1 MWKSY
6 LVFGCALIL
15 SSTMVLA
22 GHGDKSR
29 LIRERSRE
37 IDRLVQDNWK
47 KHGVKPSPNVH
58 DQIFMRRAYLDVVGT
73 IPTGR
78 EAIQFV
84 SIKNP
89 HKRQILIDYLL
100 DNDGYVSHFYN
111 YWADVL
117 RVQSQ
122 LNNIEFHNYVSWIK
136 ESLEQ
141 NKPYDKFVYELITAK
156 GRVWENGAAG
166 YYLRD
171 RGMPLD
177 NTANT
182 VAIFLGTQIGC
193 AQCHDHPFEE
203 WTQRQ
208 FYEMAA
214 FTHSVNPRGVD
225 SKNPKAFQQKRRD
238 VTKKMVERKMTP
250 DQQRSVRRLVQASV
264 WNVQDS
270 QGGRAQLKLPG
281 DYQYDNGKPGQ
292 MVTPKVIYGDSVHA
306 KRQETSREAYAR
318 WMTSA
323 ENPLFAKVI
332 ANRLWKKVMG
342 VGLIEP
348 VDDIQ
353 GAEASNPE
361 LLEFLTSEII
371 RLEFDMKEF
380 IRLLMNTDVYQ
391 RRAVYQETLEEA
403 YHFPGPTL
411 RRMTSEQLWDSLV
424 TLSMDDPETGKYE
437 DINRSRYPAVNLE
450 TLSTDRIIE
459 MGLAATR
466 QQAKYRAMTRQRN
479 QKKAKSG
486 PNLYRASEMR
496 QPAAGNHFLRDFG
509 QSDRNLSESSNT
521 DPNVTQILTLL
532 NGTHHF
538 QIIRSGSLISE
549 ELAQAKDSL
558 KNRAR
563 IIYLSVLGRDPAAD
577 EFQLAIKLF
586 KQEKQ
591 VVAGDRSLVWIL
603 LNTPEFMFIQ

>member
-1 MWKSY
+1 MWKRFFLYSFV
-6 LVFGCALIL
+6 LVI
-15 SSTMVLA
+15 SSSSAWA

-29 LIRERSRE
+29 LIRDRSRE
-37 IDRLVQDNWK
+37 IDRLVEENWS
-47 KHGVKPSPNVH
+47 KHGVEASPYIN
-58 DQIFMRRAYLDVVGT
+58 DQVFMRRAYLDIVGT
-73 IPTGR
+73 IPSGR
-78 EAIQFV
+78 EAIEFINV
-84 SIKNP
+84 KNP

-100 DNDGYVSHFYN
+100 DTEGYVSHYYN
-111 YWADVL
+111 YWADIL
-117 RVQSQ
+117 RIQSQ
-122 LNNIEFHNYVSWIK
+122 INNIDLHNYVSWVK
-136 ESLEQ
+136 DSLRE
-141 NKPYDKFVYELITAK
+141 NKPYDQFVYELITAK

-193 AQCHDHPFEE
+193 AQCHDHPFED

-214 FTHSVNPRGVD
+214 FTHGVNPRGVD
-225 SKNPKAFQQKRRD
+225 SGNPRDFQKKRRE
-238 VTKKMVERKMTP
+238 VTQKMANRKLSP
-250 DQQRSVRRLVQASV
+250 EEQRLVRRLIQANV
-264 WNVQDS
+264 WNVQDPA
-270 QGGRAQLKLPG
+270 GGKSRLKLPT
-281 DYQYDNGKPGQ
+281 DYQYDNGKPGELIA
-292 MVTPKVIYGDSVHA
+292 PKVIFGNQVNTNS
-306 KRQETSREAYAR
+306 RQTSREMYAR
-318 WMTSA
+318 WMTSPK
-323 ENPLFAKVI
+323 NPFFAKVI

-348 VDDIQ
+348 VDAVE

-361 LLEFLTSEII
+361 LLEFLTAEMI
-371 RLEFDMKEF
+371 RLDFDMKEYV
-380 IRLLMNTDVYQ
+380 RLLMNTDLYQ

-411 RRMTSEQLWDSLV
+411 RRMTAEQLWDSLV
-424 TLSMDDPETGKYE
+424 TLSMDKPETGKYDE
-437 DINRSRYPAVNLE
+437 LIRPRYQQINLE
-450 TLSTDRIIE
+450 TLSADRIIQL
-459 MGLAATR
+459 GLASGK
-466 QQAKYRAMTRQRN
+466 QQAKNRMMMRQKSQ
-479 QKKAKSG
+479 QKGKSG

-496 QPAAGNHFLRDFG
+496 QPSPGNHFLRDFG
-509 QSDRNLSESSNT
+509 QSDRNLIEGSNT

-532 NGTHHF
+532 NGRHHF
-538 QIIRSGSLISE
+538 QIIRNGSLISD
-549 ELAQAKDSL
+549 ELAQVKNNP

-563 IIYLSVLGRDPAAD
+563 VIYLSVLGRDPAPD
-577 EFQLAIKLF
+577 EFRLAMTLF

>member
-1 MWKSY
+1 MWKRF
-6 LVFGCALIL
+6 LWCTCVLIL
-15 SSTMVLA
+15 CSSSVWA

-37 IDRLVQDNWK
+37 IDRLVEANWT
-47 KHGVKPSPNVH
+47 KHKVDGSPYIN
-58 DQIFMRRAYLDVVGT
+58 DQVFMRRAYLDIVGT
-73 IPTGR
+73 IPSGR
-78 EAIQFV
+78 EAIEFINV
-84 SIKNP
+84 KNP

-100 DNDGYVSHFYN
+100 DTEGYVSHYYN

-117 RVQSQ
+117 RLQSQ
-122 LNNIEFHNYVSWIK
+122 INNIDLHNYVSWVK
-136 ESLEQ
+136 ESLRE
-141 NKPYDKFVYELITAK
+141 NKPYDQFVYELITAK

-193 AQCHDHPFEE
+193 AQCHDHPFED

-214 FTHSVNPRGVD
+214 FTHGVNPRGVD
-225 SKNPKAFQQKRRD
+225 SGNPRDVQKKRREI
-238 VTKKMVERKMTP
+238 TQQMANRKLTP
-250 DQQRSVRRLVQASV
+250 EEQRLVRRLIQANV
-264 WNVQDS
+264 WNVQDPA
-270 QGGRAQLKLPG
+270 GGKSRLKLPS
-281 DYQYDNGKPGQ
+281 DYQYDNGKPGELIS
-292 MVTPKVIYGDSVHA
+292 PKVIYGNQAGSSS
-306 KRQETSREAYAR
+306 RQTSRELYAR
-318 WMTSA
+318 WMTSPK
-323 ENPLFAKVI
+323 NPFFAKVI

-348 VDDIQ
+348 VDSIE

-361 LLEFLTSEII
+361 LLEFLTEEMI
-371 RLEFDMKEF
+371 RLDFDMKEYV
-380 IRLLMNTDVYQ
+380 RLLMNTDLYQ

-411 RRMTSEQLWDSLV
+411 RRMTAEQLWDSLV
-424 TLSMDDPETGKYE
+424 TLSMDKPETGKYE
-437 DINRSRYPAVNLE
+437 ELIRPRYDQINLE
-450 TLSTDRIIE
+450 TISADRIIQL
-459 MGLAATR
+459 GLASSKK
-466 QQAKYRAMTRQRN
+466 QAKNRMMMRQKNQQRN
-479 QKKAKSG
+479 KSG
-486 PNLYRASEMR
+486 PSLYRASEMR
-496 QPAAGNHFLRDFG
+496 QPSPGNHFLRDFG
-509 QSDRNLSESSNT
+509 QSDRNLIEGSNT

-532 NGTHHF
+532 NGRHHF
-538 QIIRSGSLISE
+538 QIIRGGSLISD
-549 ELAQAKDSL
+549 ELARVKDSP

-563 IIYLSVLGRDPAAD
+563 VIYLSVLGRDPAPD
-577 EFQLAIKLF
+577 EFRLAINLF

-591 VVAGDRSLVWIL
+591 GTAGDRSLVWIL

>member
-1 MWKSY
+1 MWKRFLLCSC
-6 LVFGCALIL
+6 VLIL
-15 SSTMVLA
+15 CSSSAWA

-37 IDRLVQDNWK
+37 VDRIVEENWAKHEVQ
-47 KHGVKPSPNVH
+47 GSPYIN
-58 DQIFMRRAYLDVVGT
+58 DQVFMRRAYLDIVGT
-73 IPTGR
+73 IPSGR
-78 EAIQFV
+78 EAIEFINV
-84 SIKNP
+84 KNP

-100 DNDGYVSHFYN
+100 DTEGYVSHYYN

-117 RVQSQ
+117 RIQSQ
-122 LNNIEFHNYVSWIK
+122 INNIDLHNYVSWVK
-136 ESLEQ
+136 DSLRE
-141 NKPYDKFVYELITAK
+141 NKPYDQFVYELITAK

-193 AQCHDHPFEE
+193 AQCHDHPFED

-214 FTHSVNPRGVD
+214 FTHGVNPRGVD
-225 SKNPKAFQQKRRD
+225 SGNPKDFQKKRRE
-238 VTKKMVERKMTP
+238 VTQKMTNRKLTP
-250 DQQRSVRRLVQASV
+250 EEQRLVKRLISANL
-264 WNVQDS
+264 WNVQDPA
-270 QGGRAQLKLPG
+270 GGKSRLKLPS
-281 DYQYDNGKPGQ
+281 DYQYDNGKPGELI
-292 MVTPKVIYGDSVHA
+292 VPKVIYGDQTSRGS
-306 KRQETSREAYAR
+306 RQTSRENYAR
-318 WMTSA
+318 WMTST

-348 VDDIQ
+348 VDAVE

-361 LLEFLTSEII
+361 LLDFLTAEII
-371 RLEFDMKEF
+371 RLNFDTKEYV
-380 IRLLMNTDVYQ
+380 RLLMNTDLYQ
-391 RRAVYQETLEEA
+391 RRAVYQEAMEEA

-411 RRMTSEQLWDSLV
+411 RRMTAEQLWDSLV
-424 TLSMDDPETGKYE
+424 TLSMDKPETGKYDE
-437 DINRSRYPAVNLE
+437 LMRPRYEEINLE
-450 TLSTDRIIE
+450 TISSDRIIQL
-459 MGLAATR
+459 GLASSKK
-466 QQAKYRAMTRQRN
+466 QAKNRMMMRQ
-479 QKKAKSG
+479 KAQQRSKSG
-486 PNLYRASEMR
+486 PSLYRASEMR
-496 QPAAGNHFLRDFG
+496 QPSPGNHFLRDFG
-509 QSDRNLSESSNT
+509 QSDRNLIEGSNT

-532 NGTHHF
+532 NGRHHG
-538 QIIRSGSLISE
+538 QIIRGGSLISD
-549 ELAQAKDSL
+549 ELASVKDSP

-563 IIYLSVLGRDPAAD
+563 VIYLSVLGRDPAPD
-577 EFQLAIKLF
+577 EFRLALTLF

-591 VVAGDRSLVWIL
+591 VVVGDRSLVWIL

>member
-6 LVFGCALIL
+6 IVFGCALVL

-47 KHGVKPSPNVH
+47 KHGVKPSPHVH
-58 DQIFMRRAYLDVVGT
+58 DQIFMRRAYLDIVGT

-78 EAIQFV
+78 EAIQFISV
-84 SIKNP
+84 KNP

-136 ESLEQ
+136 ESLQQ

-214 FTHSVNPRGVD
+214 FTHGVNPRGVD
-225 SKNPKAFQQKRRD
+225 SQNPKAFQQKRRD
-238 VTKKMVERKMTP
+238 VTKKMAERKLTP

-270 QGGRAQLKLPG
+270 RGGKAQLKFPS

-292 MVTPKVIYGDSVHA
+292 LVTPKVIYGDSVHPS
-306 KRQETSREAYAR
+306 RQQTSREAYAR
-318 WMTSA
+318 WLTSA
-323 ENPLFAKVI
+323 DNPLFAKVI

-348 VDDIQ
+348 IDDIQ

-380 IRLLMNTDVYQ
+380 VRLLMNTDVYQ
-391 RRAVYQETLEEA
+391 RRAVYQETLEET

-437 DINRSRYPAVNLE
+437 DINRNRYPQVNLE
-450 TLSTDRIIE
+450 TFSVDRIIE

-466 QQAKYRAMTRQRN
+466 QQAKYRATMKQRN
-479 QKKAKSG
+479 QQKAKSG

-496 QPAAGNHFLRDFG
+496 QPAPGNHFLRDFG
-509 QSDRNLSESSNT
+509 QSDRNLIEGSNT

-532 NGTHHF
+532 NGNHHF
-538 QIIRSGSLISE
+538 QIVRPGSLISD
-549 ELAQAKDSL
+549 ELGQAKDSP

-563 IIYLSVLGRDPAAD
+563 IIYLSVLGRDPEAD

-586 KQEKQ
+586 KQEKH
-591 VVAGDRSLVWIL
+591 VTAGDRSLVWIL

>member
-1 MWKSY
+1 MWKRF
-6 LVFGCALIL
+6 LLCGCALVL
-15 SSTMVLA
+15 FSSSLFA

-37 IDRLVQDNWK
+37 IDRIVEENWA
-47 KHGVKPSPNVH
+47 KHEVRGSPYIN
-58 DQIFMRRAYLDVVGT
+58 DQVFMRRAYLDIVGT
-73 IPTGR
+73 IPSGR
-78 EAIQFV
+78 EAIEFINV
-84 SIKNP
+84 KNP

-100 DNDGYVSHFYN
+100 DTEGYVSHYYN

-117 RVQSQ
+117 RIQSQ
-122 LNNIEFHNYVSWIK
+122 INNIDLHNYVSWVK
-136 ESLEQ
+136 DSLRE
-141 NKPYDKFVYELITAK
+141 NKPYNQFVYELITAK

-193 AQCHDHPFEE
+193 AQCHDHPFED

-214 FTHSVNPRGVD
+214 FTHGVNPRGVD
-225 SKNPKAFQQKRRD
+225 SGNPKDFQKKRRE
-238 VTKKMVERKMTP
+238 VIQKMSNRKLTP
-250 DQQRSVRRLVQASV
+250 EEQRLVRRLISANL
-264 WNVQDS
+264 WNVQDPA
-270 QGGRAQLKLPG
+270 GGKSRLKLPS
-281 DYQYDNGKPGQ
+281 DYQYDNGKPGELIA
-292 MVTPKVIYGDSVHA
+292 PKVIYGDQTRAGS
-306 KRQETSREAYAR
+306 RQTSREIYAR

-348 VDDIQ
+348 VDAVE

-361 LLEFLTSEII
+361 LLDFLTAEMI
-371 RLEFDMKEF
+371 RLNFDTKEYV
-380 IRLLMNTDVYQ
+380 RLLMNTDLYQ
-391 RRAVYQETLEEA
+391 RRAVYQEAMEET

-411 RRMTSEQLWDSLV
+411 RRMTAEQLWDSLV
-424 TLSMDDPETGKYE
+424 TLSMDKPETGKYGE
-437 DINRSRYPAVNLE
+437 LMRPRYEEINLE
-450 TLSTDRIIE
+450 TISSDRIIQL
-459 MGLAATR
+459 GLASSKK
-466 QQAKYRAMTRQRN
+466 QAKNRMMMRQKVQQRS
-479 QKKAKSG
+479 KSG
-486 PNLYRASEMR
+486 PSLYRASEMR
-496 QPAAGNHFLRDFG
+496 QPSPGNHFLRDFG
-509 QSDRNLSESSNT
+509 QSDRNLIEGSNT

-532 NGTHHF
+532 NGRHHG
-538 QIIRSGSLISE
+538 QIIRGGSLISD
-549 ELAQAKDSL
+549 ELASVKDSP

-563 IIYLSVLGRDPAAD
+563 VIYLSVLGRDPAPD
-577 EFQLAIKLF
+577 EFRLALTLF

-591 VVAGDRSLVWIL
+591 VAAGDRSLVWIL

>member
-1 MWKSY
+1 MWKRF
-6 LVFGCALIL
+6 LLCTCVLIL
-15 SSTMVLA
+15 CSSSAWA

-37 IDRLVQDNWK
+37 IDRLVEANWT
-47 KHGVKPSPNVH
+47 KHKVDGSPYIN
-58 DQIFMRRAYLDVVGT
+58 DQVFMRRAYLDIVGT
-73 IPTGR
+73 IPSGR
-78 EAIQFV
+78 EAIEFINV
-84 SIKNP
+84 KNP

-100 DNDGYVSHFYN
+100 DTEGYVSHYYN
-111 YWADVL
+111 YWADIL
-117 RVQSQ
+117 RLQSQ
-122 LNNIEFHNYVSWIK
+122 INNIDLHNYVSWVK
-136 ESLEQ
+136 ESLRE

-193 AQCHDHPFEE
+193 AQCHDHPFED

-214 FTHSVNPRGVD
+214 FTHGVNPRGVD
-225 SKNPKAFQQKRRD
+225 SGSPRDFQKKRRE
-238 VTKKMVERKMTP
+238 VTQRMTNRNLTP
-250 DQQRSVRRLVQASV
+250 EEQRLVRRLIQANV
-264 WNVQDS
+264 WNVQDPA
-270 QGGRAQLKLPG
+270 GGKSRLKLPS
-281 DYQYDNGKPGQ
+281 DYQYDNGKPGELIS
-292 MVTPKVIYGDSVHA
+292 PKVIYGSQA
-306 KRQETSREAYAR
+306 GSSSRQTSRELYAR
-318 WMTSA
+318 WMTSSK
-323 ENPLFAKVI
+323 NPFFAKVI

-348 VDDIQ
+348 VDAIE

-361 LLEFLTSEII
+361 LLQFLTEEMI
-371 RLEFDMKEF
+371 RLDFDMKEYV
-380 IRLLMNTDVYQ
+380 RLLMNTDLYQ

-411 RRMTSEQLWDSLV
+411 RRMTAEQLWDSLV
-424 TLSMDDPETGKYE
+424 TLSMDKPETGKYE
-437 DINRSRYPAVNLE
+437 ELIRPRYDQVNLE
-450 TLSTDRIIE
+450 TISADRIIQL
-459 MGLAATR
+459 GLASSKK
-466 QQAKYRAMTRQRN
+466 QAKNRMMMKQKAQQRS
-479 QKKAKSG
+479 KSG
-486 PNLYRASEMR
+486 PSLYRASEMR
-496 QPAAGNHFLRDFG
+496 QPSPGNHFLRDFG
-509 QSDRNLSESSNT
+509 QSDRNLIEGSNT

-532 NGTHHF
+532 NGRHHF
-538 QIIRSGSLISE
+538 QIIRGGSLISD
-549 ELAQAKDSL
+549 ELARVKDSP

-563 IIYLSVLGRDPAAD
+563 VIYLSVLGRDPAPD
-577 EFQLAIKLF
+577 EFRLALNLF

-591 VVAGDRSLVWIL
+591 VTAGDRALVWIL